1 MIINK
6 IVRLGLESRAKELK
20 EERKSEREIMEI
32 LNAESN
38 NKLSQSCVHRYFA
51 AEIKAHCDLSR
62 HELIKE
68 IRELSK
74 QAKEDGDLRTAI
86 AGLDKEVAAL
96 DSLDKRLGRF
106 APQHIAMKV
115 EGEITHRIDI
125 KAEVRKYITAL
136 ELLPEEDII
145 TVEAVRK

>member
-1 MIINK
+1 MIDIPDPQYENTGICRCCGAHITRDPDFQELHIQTK
-6 IVRLGLESRAKELK
+6 VIELELDTFQA
-20 EERKSEREIMEI
+20 
-32 LNAESN
+32 
-38 NKLSQSCVHRYFA
+38 
-51 AEIKAHCDLSR
+51 R

-86 AGLDKEVAAL
+86 TGLDKAVAAL

-106 APQHIAMKV
+106 APQQISMKV

-145 TVEAVRK
+145 TIEAVRK